1 MSQSPMVSILVPVY
15 NGSRFIRRFLDSAF
29 DQELDDFEIICVDD
43 MSTDDT
49 LDVLEQYRKVFPDK
63 LFVFPSDIHRGSI
76 GAMRNLAFSH
86 ARGKYVYWCDQDDI
100 LHPCGLK
107 NLLDAA
113 EENGCEMVCGWAY
126 ITKVGDDGVAMTLTP
141 YNKKQTQAASIEAS
155 IMNGI
160 DYWVRLIRRDFVEAH
175 GPIPEDCFFD
185 DVAYMPCLES
195 YASNIHFVNF
205 PVYYYHKRMDSA
217 SGSIRREVCEGSV
230 KAEKYALE
238 HCNPEYIKAVQYFV
252 ASRTEMNMNVRWPYF
267 EVFANWAKEQMEW
280 IPDNE
285 LITRNT
291 KLYDRM
297 KWAASLTENLVPARV
312 YVDGF
317 SGEPDGERLQEL
329 REKVF
334 FDGCE
339 VTVLSEKN
347 CNVGENKYVKRAF
360 ERGDYGFVARY
371 FALKEIYENG
381 GFFIGDR
388 IRVLCGFSYYRYQ
401 HALFF
406 RLDAQTYSDDVFGSP
421 AENPAV
427 ADILATY
434 SDRWDKKGAYEPL
447 SQRIRTIL
455 TAKYG
460 IPLNNYSRAFSYP
473 VSVAAPNIGLIDI
486 QHGRPVCEH
495 DFSDRS
501 GEEGYVTISRS
512 ELRALCECLAA
523 GGGNVVRGR
532 AAGAAERELS
542 EIKRSNTWKVVQKLR
557 KIGDSP
563 AGPCLKKV
571 FYGMLKVRKKL
582 KRKK

>member
-1 MSQSPMVSILVPVY
+1 MSSPMVSILVPVY
-15 NGSRFIRRFLDSAF
+15 NGSRFIRRFLDSAL
-29 DQELDDFEIICVDD
+29 DQELSDFEIICVDD

-49 LDVLEQYRKVFPDK
+49 LEVLEQYRRVFPDK

-107 NLLDAA
+107 NLVDEA
-113 EENGCEMVCGWAY
+113 EEYGCEIVAGWAY
-126 ITKVGDDGVAMTLTP
+126 ITQVGEDGIADSLAP
-141 YNKKQTQAASIEAS
+141 HNKKQTQQASIEAS

-160 DYWVRLIRRDFVEAH
+160 DYWVRLIRRDFVEQH
-175 GPIPEDCFFD
+175 GPIPENCFFD

-195 YASNIHFVNF
+195 YAQNIRFLNF
-205 PVYYYHKRMDSA
+205 PIYYYHRRRDSA

-238 HCNPEYIKAVQYFV
+238 HCNPEYIKAVQYFA
-252 ASRTEMNMNVRWPYF
+252 ASRTEMNLNMRWPYF
-267 EVFANWAKEQMEW
+267 EVFVNWAKEQMQW

-285 LITRNT
+285 LITRNK

-297 KWAASLTENLVPARV
+297 KWAASLTENLVPARI

-317 SGEPDGERLQEL
+317 GDKPSQERLQEL

-339 VTVLSEKN
+339 IVVLSEEN
-347 CNVGENKYVKRAF
+347 CDVGENEYVKRALDS
-360 ERGDYGFVARY
+360 GDTELAAKY
-371 FALKEIYENG
+371 FALKGIYENG
-381 GFFIGDR
+381 GFFIGSR
-388 IRVLCGFSYYRYQ
+388 IRVIAGFSYYRYQ

-406 RLDAQTYSDDVFGSP
+406 KLDRESYSDSIFGAP

-434 SDRWDKKGAYEPL
+434 SAAWDKKLEYKPL
-447 SQRIRTIL
+447 SERIKTIL
-455 TAKYG
+455 TAKYD
-460 IPLNNYSRAFSYP
+460 IPLNNYGRAFSYP
-473 VSVAAPNIGLIDI
+473 VSVVPPNIGLADI
-486 QHGRPVCEH
+486 QYGKPICEH

-501 GEEGYVTISRS
+501 GEDYVTLSRS

-523 GGGNVVRGR
+523 GGSKAVNAR
-532 AAGAAERELS
+532 AANAAVHELN
-542 EIKRSNTWKVVQKLR
+542 EIKRSNSWKVVQKIR
-557 KIGDSP
+557 KLGDGP
-563 AGPCLKKV
+563 AGPFMKKV
-571 FYGMLKVRKKL
+571 FYGMLKVRNKL